1 MQSNTRQCASILLKH
16 LYKLSVCVQGQN
28 GLAGM
33 AGEKG
38 PKGETGPRVWS
49 IADLYIVR
57 A

>member
-38 PKGETGPRVWS
+38 PKGETGPRV
-49 IADLYIVR
+49 
-57 A
+57 